1 MLNSAELDEIIDR
14 TDLAKEISSAPILIT
29 GGTGFIG
36 SWLVSVLNKM
46 SDNSLLKNPIYVLTS
61 DKAKAQRVFNHQ
73 NYKKIVICTLE
84 ELKNQ
89 VLNKTVKGFGYVF
102 HGATS
107 TKYSTNDEK
116 NDFKRT
122 LNFTAEI
129 LDMIKMSGSVPN
141 FINLSSG
148 AVYETPSNYMKF
160 LETNSPITET
170 SSLTLYGKSKLKMEQ
185 MVISADSEGI
195 VTGSNPRLF
204 TFFGYGLPL
213 NSHFAIGNFVQ
224 SAATKNQ
231 IEVNGSLQ
239 TVRSYL
245 YITDLITQL
254 FSLLTKP
261 TLNTLHIGG
270 AIPIT
275 IGELASQVS
284 ALYNDCP
291 IIASNKDVQP
301 NYYLPEVEK
310 TEKYLGVSEKIS
322 LATGLKRWKETL
334 NFGNLNSQTN

>member
-1 MLNSAELDEIIDR
+1 MLNNTELDEIIDR
-14 TDLAKEISSAPILIT
+14 THLAKEISSAPILIT

-36 SWLVSVLNKM
+36 SWLISVLNKM
-46 SDNSLLKNPIYVLTS
+46 SDNMLIENPIYVLTS
-61 DKAKAQRVFNHQ
+61 DKAKAQRVFNRLHCE
-73 NYKKIVICTLE
+73 KIIIYTID
-84 ELKNQ
+84 ELKNR
-89 VLNKTVKGFGYVF
+89 VLNKTIKGFGYVF

-116 NDFKRT
+116 NDFNRT
-122 LNFTAEI
+122 LDLTVKVLEI
-129 LDMIKMSGSVPN
+129 IKVGGSVPN

-148 AVYETPSNYMKF
+148 AVYGPSTNQNRF
-160 LETNSPITET
+160 PETNSQLNET
-170 SSLTLYGKSKLKMEQ
+170 FSLTRYGKLKLKMEQ
-185 MVISADSEGI
+185 MVLSAHNEGVVI
-195 VTGSNPRLF
+195 GSNPRLF

-224 SAATKNQ
+224 SAAMMNK
-231 IEVNGSLQ
+231 IEVTGSLK

-270 AIPIT
+270 AVPIT
-275 IGELASQVS
+275 MGELALKVS
-284 ALYNDCP
+284 AHFDHCP
-291 IIASNKDVQP
+291 IFAKNKDAQP

-310 TEKYLGVSEKIS
+310 TEKYLGVIEKIS
-322 LATGLKRWKETL
+322 LDTGLKRWKEAL
-334 NFGNLNSQTN
+334 KF